1 MVESGHRPGRGDF
14 GVREVADLGLSD
26 EAASLTS
33 HVISFLCVSVVT
45 PLPKFPE

>member
-1 MVESGHRPGRGDF
+1 MVEWGDRPGRRDL
-14 GVREVADLGLSD
+14 GVGEVADLGLSD